1 MDSEIYSQ
9 IPSSLLNQ
17 TLTPKSIFFHLLSQP
32 QFARG
37 DGSENRERWPELGGE
52 KKIERERE
60 SRGGRFR
67 LEMSFPRYEC
77 NGFMSSFGF
86 LLLLV
91 EIRSSLPHF
100 CNCHGTFGNFSFM

>member
-52 KKIERERE
+52 KK
-60 SRGGRFR
+60 
-67 LEMSFPRYEC
+67 
-77 NGFMSSFGF
+77 N
-86 LLLLV
+86 
-91 EIRSSLPHF
+91 
-100 CNCHGTFGNFSFM
+100 